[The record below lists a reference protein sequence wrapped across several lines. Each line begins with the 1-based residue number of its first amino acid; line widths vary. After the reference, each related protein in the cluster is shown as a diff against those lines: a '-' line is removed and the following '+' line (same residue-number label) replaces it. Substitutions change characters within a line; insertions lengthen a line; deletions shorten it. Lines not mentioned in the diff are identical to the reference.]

1 MVAFDERLRDP
12 VTGLPV
18 ELFSWEEVEKE
29 LRPVR
34 IRVEKRRGRR
44 DVTIV
49 ENLPFSKESMKS
61 FLKEMKRILA
71 CGGTYKDGYVLLQG
85 DHRYKVAKLLKE
97 KWGIPEE
104 QIEVE

>member
-12 VTGLPV
+12 VTGLPL

-29 LRPVR
+29 LTPVR
-34 IRVEKRRGRR
+34 IRSERRRGR
-44 DVTIV
+44 DVTII
-49 ENLPFSKESMKS
+49 ENLPFSKENMRS
-61 FLKEMKRILA
+61 FLKEMKKILA

-97 KWGIPEE
+97 KWGIPED
-104 QIEVE
+104 QIEIE

>member
-12 VTGLPV
+12 VTGLPL

-29 LRPVR
+29 LTPVR
-34 IRVEKRRGRR
+34 IRSERRRGR
-44 DVTIV
+44 DVTII
-49 ENLPFSKESMKS
+49 ENLPFSKENMKS
-61 FLKEMKRILA
+61 FLKEMKKILA

-97 KWGIPEE
+97 RWGIPED
-104 QIEVE
+104 QIEIE

>member
-12 VTGLPV
+12 VTGLPL

-34 IRVEKRRGRR
+34 IRTERRRGR
-44 DVTIV
+44 DVTII
-49 ENLPFSKESMKS
+49 ENLPFSKETMKS
-61 FLKEMKRILA
+61 FLKEMKQMLA

-85 DHRYKVAKLLKE
+85 DHRYKVAKLLNE

-104 QIEVE
+104 QIEIE